1 MKMPPYSE
9 DADLDLQND
18 RFVDQ
23 ILQEELPFTLPP
35 GFADRVSEK
44 YIQRLEKRQRLI
56 QFMVHAGVILGGLL
70 IAGLVIYFFSPDNRG
85 TWQGILTGNAVYL
98 IQLLLVVLFILF
110 VDKVLL
116 PLKMVSGN
124 NKPGE

>member
-1 MKMPPYSE
+1 MPSYSG
-9 DADLDLQND
+9 DTDPDLQSD
-18 RFVDQ
+18 RFVEQ

-44 YIQRLEKRQRLI
+44 YIKRMEQRQRLI
-56 QFMVHAGVILGGLL
+56 QFMVQAGVILAGLL

-85 TWQGILTGNAVYL
+85 TWQGILTGNATYL
-98 IQLLLVVLFILF
+98 IQLLLAVLFILF

-116 PLKMVSGN
+116 PLKMVSGS
-124 NKPGE
+124 NKPED